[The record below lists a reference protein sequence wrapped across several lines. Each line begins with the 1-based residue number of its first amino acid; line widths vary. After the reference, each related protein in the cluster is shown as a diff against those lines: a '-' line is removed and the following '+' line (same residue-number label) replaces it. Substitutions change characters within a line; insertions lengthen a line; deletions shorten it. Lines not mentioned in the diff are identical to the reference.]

1 MQRLTDRIVLMLE
14 QTVKG
19 RTEILQSELDE
30 LRAQIA
36 ALDRALEEKPDYGLG
51 QGDPAV
57 TDWELN
63 RALLRRLKRRAASLE
78 QALSQASQGTYGT
91 CVQCGKPIHPDRLAV
106 LPDTR
111 LCIHCAQAGEHR

>member
-1 MQRLTDRIVLMLE
+1 
-14 QTVKG
+14 VKG
-19 RTEILQSELDE
+19 RTEILQHELDE

-57 TDWELN
+57 TRWELN
-63 RALLRRLKRRAASLE
+63 QALRRRLKRRAASLE

-106 LPDTR
+106 LPDTQV
-111 LCIHCAQAGEHR
+111 CIHCAQAGKRK

>member
-1 MQRLTDRIVLMLE
+1 M
-14 QTVKG
+14 KG
-19 RTEILQSELDE
+19 RTEILQRELDE

-57 TDWELN
+57 TGWELN
-63 RALLRRLKRRAASLE
+63 QALRRRLKRRADSLE

-91 CVQCGKPIHPDRLAV
+91 CVECGKPIHPDRLAV
-106 LPDTR
+106 LPDTQV
-111 LCIHCAQAGEHR
+111 CIHCAQAGRRK